1 MRMVKYFIFSVAVV
15 ILVAANI
22 MADQDELF
30 FRANKEY
37 SDGNYQMAVE
47 LYEEIVSQGI
57 ENGNLFYNLGNAY
70 FRLGQRG
77 RSLLNYERARKYI
90 PHDEDL
96 FINYS
101 FLKTVLNVEQ
111 IEDAYPLYDKLYFAV
126 RDFLTTKLWFINT
139 MLLFLLINV
148 IIGIL
153 FFRYSFRKKVYRL
166 LFVVCFLFIG
176 SLFFFVESYKYH
188 HKTKMGIIVVPKV
201 EARYSPSYSGV
212 VGFELVE
219 GMKTQIIRKDGQ
231 WCQIRLNRKNS
242 GWIEADTIEKI

>member
-1 MRMVKYFIFSVAVV
+1 MKLIKYL
-15 ILVAANI
+15 ILNFGLIILLSANV

-37 SDGNYQMAVE
+37 ADGNYQMAVD
-47 LYEEIVSQGI
+47 LYEEIAAQGI
-57 ENGNLFYNLGNAY
+57 KNGNLFYNLGNAY
-70 FRLGQRG
+70 FRLSQRG

-96 FINYS
+96 FVNYS

-111 IEDAYPLYDKLYFAV
+111 IEDAYPLYDKVYFSV
-126 RDFLTTKLWFINT
+126 RDFFTTKLWFINA
-139 MLLFLLINV
+139 MLLFLFINI
-148 IIGIL
+148 IIGVL
-153 FFRYSFRKKVYRL
+153 FFRYSFRKNAYRVL
-166 LFVVCFLFIG
+166 CVVSVLFIG
-176 SLFFFVESYKYH
+176 SLFFFIKSYKYH